1 MKLQGYNKMLQRL
14 KRLTRSNVAT
24 TSTIKRISMSITGN
38 RLTNEQYEQNFSDIH
53 PPFETKDAA
62 LVEANRCLFCYDAP
76 CMKSCPTGIDVPKF
90 IKQITTDNL
99 KGSAHTIFVSN
110 IMGAGCSKVCPV
122 EKLCEGACVYN
133 LMEEEAIPIA
143 KLQRYSTEKALA
155 NNWQLFKRKECTGK
169 KVAIVGAGPAAL
181 SCAHVLSREGIDV
194 TIYEKESEGGGLM
207 TYGIAAYKVTPQFCK
222 DEVDYILSIGGIS
235 IKYNQELG
243 KNISLEEL
251 QKNYDAV
258 YLAFGVGLARQ
269 LDIPGEEMEGVVDAI
284 NFIYDIRSKGF
295 SKIPVGDKV
304 AVIGMGMTAIDVA
317 TQAKRLGAKE
327 VTMLYR
333 RTQEEMPCTQVEL
346 DIAMLDGCEII
357 WLAAPKEVIGSN
369 GKVTGLKAEVM
380 KLGEPDASGRRSPV
394 ATGEEFSIEVDMIIK
409 AAGQK
414 PYESLVSNNK
424 LENRSGKI
432 SLKDKATTNIP
443 GVFAGG
449 DCVNGGKEVVDAV
462 QAGKDGA
469 QAILDYFSRKD
480 AK

>member
-1 MKLQGYNKMLQRL
+1 MTMPI
-14 KRLTRSNVAT
+14 
-24 TSTIKRISMSITGN
+24 TSN
-38 RLTNEQYEQNFSDIH
+38 RLSEKQYEQNFSDIH
-53 PPFETKDAA
+53 PPFETQDAA

-133 LMEEEAIPIA
+133 LMDEEAIPIA

-155 NNWQLFKRKECTGK
+155 NKWQLFKRKESNGK
-169 KVAIVGAGPAAL
+169 KVAIVGAGPAGL
-181 SCAHVLSREGIDV
+181 SCAHVLSREGTDV
-194 TIYEKESEGGGLM
+194 TIYEKENEGGGLM

-222 DEVDYILSIGGIS
+222 DEVDYILSIGGID

-243 KNISLEEL
+243 KNISLDEL

-258 YLAFGVGLARQ
+258 YLGFGVGLARQ

-284 NFIYDIRSKGF
+284 NFIYDIRSNGY
-295 SKIPVGDKV
+295 SKVPVGDKV
-304 AVIGMGMTAIDVA
+304 AVIGMGMTAIDAA

-346 DIAMLDGCEII
+346 DIAKLDGCEII
-357 WLAAPKEVIGSN
+357 WLAAPKEVLGKD
-369 GKVTGLKAEVM
+369 GKVIALKAEVM
-380 KLGEPDASGRRSPV
+380 KLGDPDSSGRRSPLS
-394 ATGEEFSIEVDMIIK
+394 TGEEFSIEVDMVIK
-409 AAGQK
+409 AAGQM
-414 PYESLVSNNK
+414 PYESLVGNNK
-424 LENRSGKI
+424 LENKSGKI
-432 SLKDKATTNIP
+432 ILKDKATTNIN

-469 QAILDYFSRKD
+469 AAILKYI
-480 AK
+480 